1 MSVEGKQHADVVAA
15 IKAGGDETKLLVV
28 GVLAD
33 EFFKKC
39 RVVPSEAHLA
49 GGSGA
54 TPGVGHGV
62 SPCAGTVG
70 LVGTFLPSP
79 RLVCGCGVRAGQG
92 LWLCGL
98 RFEQGLWLRER
109 TEGMRV
115 SFTLLQPWLGL
126 GPPPCPGCWQDVDL
140 PGCPGAVVPTGTDV
154 HSPGVSLSPPDI
166 MSSLQVLCQNPW
178 PMVM

>member
-1 MSVEGKQHADVVAA
+1 MQ
-15 IKAGGDETKLLVV
+15 GGALRGTPGRWVR
-28 GVLAD
+28 
-33 EFFKKC
+33 C
-39 RVVPSEAHLA
+39 HPR
-49 GGSGA
+49 SGA
-54 TPGVGHGV
+54 WGVPLCWDG
-62 SPCAGTVG
+62 G

-79 RLVCGCGVRAGQG
+79 RLACGCGVHAGQG

-98 RFEQGLWLRER
+98 HFEQGLWLRER